1 MVPVDDEIPAK
12 ISQAISRKVQ
22 SANFLNLSVRKAKAL
37 IRQLAREAIC
47 EAYSEHFP
55 PKVYEVR
62 NDRFGNPEWPD
73 VSVHIANIV
82 GVGTIA
88 TVECW
93 IGHDFDDDRALEDV
107 AVRVALKPEVIAFKR
122 VVNAPPAKE
131 PPEHWPTGGR
141 QTPIKILGSNF
152 RTDIGYTVDFGAH
165 RATKVTI
172 ADPSTLVVMTPPA
185 EEASQVDIAIRGDD
199 GLAVRI
205 PQGFRY
211 ENMGGNV
218 VEQLGEQQQKNQGNL
233 AY

>member
-1 MVPVDDEIPAK
+1 MTEAAWWSNIEGGWWMGAILASIPLGVLFWVLYRYGFPKIHHVIDMVPVDDEIPAK

-131 PPEHWPTGGR
+131 PPEHWPTGGKPELKLAKSLN
-141 QTPIKILGSNF
+141 T
-152 RTDIGYTVDFGAH
+152 
-165 RATKVTI
+165 RATAAPPPKPR
-172 ADPSTLVVMTPPA
+172 PSPA
-185 EEASQVDIAIRGDD
+185 TRPGISR
-199 GLAVRI
+199 
-205 PQGFRY
+205 
-211 ENMGGNV
+211 
-218 VEQLGEQQQKNQGNL
+218 KT
-233 AY
+233 